1 MSVDPSPDAAADAAA
16 DAATGTA
23 GAGAPRSV
31 VVLAELALT
40 PEDAVR
46 LVAHHVSTAPGGP
59 ATEIG
64 YRVLV
69 PRDSGRSMLADVLD
83 QIGLLDLRAALEA
96 ARGHD
101 DAPQDPATAAAA
113 SVEALQAAGATATA
127 TIVDGDPVAALED
140 AVRAAVADEVVV
152 LTRPHAVEDTF
163 HTDWASKARARLGVP
178 VLHVYAGS
186 SHLG

>member
-1 MSVDPSPDAAADAAA
+1 VSVDVPPDAAAD
-16 DAATGTA
+16 TA
-23 GAGAPRSV
+23 GPRAPLSV
-31 VVLAELALT
+31 VVLAEVALT

-46 LVAHHVSTAPGGP
+46 LLAHHVAGAPGGP
-59 ATEIG
+59 ATEVG

-83 QIGLLDLRAALEA
+83 QLSLLDLRAALEA

-101 DAPQDPATAAAA
+101 DAPQDPATAAAT

-127 TIVDGDPVAALED
+127 TIVDGDPVAALQD
-140 AVRAAVADEVVV
+140 AVRAAAADEVVV

-163 HTDWASKARARLGVP
+163 HTDWASKARARIGVP